1 MVQHFLAHTAPRPF
15 ILTMSIRRPGVA
27 ITISLPPARI
37 LGIGDLCKDVKLVD
51 ERPVQSSAGGGI
63 PEQRGPRI
71 EQEIMLQ
78 YTCYVHIR
86 DFRRIY
92 ARVYVCAWE
101 GSHGLVELQDTPG
114 SHFWVPQ
121 AKAKNGRSMSRFA
134 IELRA
139 TKDSHNWLIG
149 AQTGVMVPGLDS
161 IPRL

>member
-63 PEQRGPRI
+63 PEQRGPRM

-78 YTCYVHIR
+78 YTCMYTYEISDAYMRVCMYAHGKGHMGLWSC
-86 DFRRIY
+86 RIH
-92 ARVYVCAWE
+92 RGLIF
-101 GSHGLVELQDTPG
+101 GSRKPKQKTVDL
-114 SHFWVPQ
+114 
-121 AKAKNGRSMSRFA
+121 
-134 IELRA
+134 
-139 TKDSHNWLIG
+139 
-149 AQTGVMVPGLDS
+149 
-161 IPRL
+161 